1 MHASYNG
8 TKLKYKIRK
17 ETYMKIVVI
26 RSPRAVRYILSK
38 IFNVEIKKEHK

>member
-1 MHASYNG
+1 MIQVANSDP
-8 TKLKYKIRK
+8 K